1 MKERTLHLAR
11 DLASTD
17 SNTPSAVVSLLIDR
31 DALRGLVAEV
41 LSAQPNI
48 DWPGGRLALTE
59 EEAATACG
67 VGRHVLRDLR
77 LDGQLPYRTLGRRII
92 YTRSDVLAALDSIAS
107 PARGR

>member
-1 MKERTLHLAR
+1 MNERTMRLANEPFAANK
-11 DLASTD
+11 DA
-17 SNTPSAVVSLLIDR
+17 PSAVVSLQIDR

-41 LSAQPNI
+41 LSAQPNV
-48 DWPGGRLALTE
+48 DWPSGRLALTE

-77 LDGQLPYRTLGRRII
+77 LEGQLSYRTLGRRII

-107 PARGR
+107 PAKGG

>member
-1 MKERTLHLAR
+1 MKERTTRVANEPIAVNS
-11 DLASTD
+11 DG
-17 SNTPSAVVSLLIDR
+17 PSAVVSLLIDR

-41 LSAQPNI
+41 LSAQPNV
-48 DWPGGRLALTE
+48 DWPSGRLALTE

-77 LDGQLPYRTLGRRII
+77 LDGQLPHRTLGRRII

-107 PARGR
+107 LAKGG